1 MKLFEQDQWKEY
13 LSSFFGAKQ
22 ASAALGA
29 AQARMREPGAWFLGP
44 RAENMPLLLSL
55 VTEAVLRH
63 AQYRTDYADEYGDP
77 LVIDAEVKNSDA
89 YMEAVNILRQR
100 SRDLNEALAG
110 SAPIASMRS
119 HGHMLWDQVLPA
131 MVGYFS
137 GMLHNQNNVA
147 AEASPVTT
155 QMEIRV
161 CEDLC
166 KMLGYGSDTLI
177 PWGHITCDG
186 SVANIEALWAARN
199 VKFYAVALHAAI
211 AGSPAL
217 KEKLQNLEATLP
229 DGSTRK
235 FLTLEKWQLLNLE
248 IDEVLD
254 LPKRMSCKAD
264 VSEKELNEIVKPF
277 ALPQIGIVNFYQQYL
292 GNENI
297 KAPQAMVP
305 ASAHYSWPKAGTL
318 LGLGQDAIIQIK
330 LDHKVRMNV
339 NDLKTQIERCKR
351 EKIPV
356 IAVVAVLGTTEEGAV
371 DPLDC
376 ILAYRHECRQDNFD
390 FAIHCDAAW
399 GGYFQCMRDPAFVG
413 PTPELPMSDEVNKQY
428 VVLKEADSIT
438 VDPHKSGY
446 APYPAGA
453 LCYRNSALR
462 NMVSLVAPVVLH
474 SDDEPS
480 VGVFGIEGSAAGAAA
495 AAVFLAHQVIPL
507 NRSGYGRILRQCK
520 FTSNRM
526 YCRFLTM
533 KERGDQEK
541 NRKYQV
547 EMLQLIPEK
556 SGINDPRDLIKQF
569 VALNNDELV
578 ERLDRRRVEMDF
590 FKELGSD
597 LNILAFAFNFFKE
610 NTLNKNVDAVNDFNQ
625 KIFKRCSI
633 TEPPK
638 SDGKLPPLILTASQ
652 FDTNV
657 HGLGTPECPNFVK
670 QFADRL
676 GVNICDG
683 QSLRFLISTTMNP
696 WTTVV
701 PKQVNKK
708 GDFLGVIEDELR
720 DLVSDVVDEMP

>member
-1 MKLFEQDQWKEY
+1 MKLHEQEQWKKY
-13 LSSFFGAKQ
+13 LSSFFGAQQ
-22 ASAALGA
+22 ASAALSA
-29 AQARMREPGAWFLGP
+29 AEAPIREPGAWFLGP

-63 AQYRTDYADEYGDP
+63 GQYRTDYADQFGDP
-77 LVIDAEVKNSDA
+77 QVIDAEVKNSDA
-89 YMEAVNILRQR
+89 YIEAANVLRQR
-100 SRDLNEALAG
+100 SKALNEALAG

-166 KMLGYGSDTLI
+166 KMVGYGSDS
-177 PWGHITCDG
+177 WGHITCDG

-211 AGSPAL
+211 ERDPAL
-217 KEKLQNLEATLP
+217 KEKLQNLEVALP
-229 DGSTRK
+229 DGSSRK
-235 FLTLEKWQLLNLE
+235 FLKLDKWQLINLE
-248 IDEVLD
+248 INEVLN
-254 LPKRMSCKAD
+254 LPAQIKCETDISK
-264 VSEKELNEIVKPF
+264 KELDEIVKPF

-292 GNENI
+292 GDTNI

-318 LGLGQDAIIQIK
+318 LGLGHNAIIQIK
-330 LDHKVRMNV
+330 LDHSVRMDV
-339 NDLKTQIERCKR
+339 DDLRKQIEQCKR
-351 EKIPV
+351 ERIPV

-371 DPLDC
+371 DPLNH
-376 ILAYRHECRQDNFD
+376 ILTYRHECRQQNFD

-399 GGYFQCMRDPAFVG
+399 GAYFQCMRDPAFIG
-413 PTPELPMSDEVNKQY
+413 PTPELPMSEYVNKQY
-428 VVLKEADSIT
+428 VVLNEADSIT

-474 SDDEPS
+474 DDDEPS
-480 VGVFGIEGSAAGAAA
+480 VGVFGIEGSTPGAAA
-495 AAVFLAHQVIPL
+495 AAVFLAHEVIPL
-507 NRSGYGRILRQCK
+507 NRWGYGKILRQCK

-533 KERGDQEK
+533 RDRGDEEK
-541 NRKYQV
+541 NRKYRI
-547 EMLQLIPEK
+547 EILQLIPQQ
-556 SGINDPRDLIKQF
+556 SGIANPRKLISKF
-569 VALNNDELV
+569 VELNNEELV
-578 ERLDRRRVEMDF
+578 ERLGRYPNEMKF
-590 FKELGSD
+590 FRKLGSD
-597 LNILAFAFNFFKE
+597 LNILAFAFNFFNKKE
-610 NTLNKNVDAVNDFNQ
+610 NTFNSDVDAANDFNQ
-625 KIFKRCSI
+625 RIFKRCSI
-633 TEPPK
+633 TEPPT
-638 SDGKLPPLILTASQ
+638 SNEKLPPLILTASQ

-657 HGLGTPECPNFVK
+657 HGLSFVK

-676 GVNICDG
+676 GINVRRG

-696 WTTVV
+696 WTTLV
-701 PKQVNKK
+701 PKHVAKNS
-708 GDFLGVIEDELR
+708 DFLQVIEDELR
-720 DLVSDVVDEMP
+720 DVVCSVVDEME